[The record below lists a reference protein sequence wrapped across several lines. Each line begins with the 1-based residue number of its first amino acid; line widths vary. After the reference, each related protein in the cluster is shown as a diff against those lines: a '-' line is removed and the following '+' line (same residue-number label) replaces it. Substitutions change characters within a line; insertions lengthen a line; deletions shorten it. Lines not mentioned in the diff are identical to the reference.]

1 MTYEQKYG
9 RLPDGLT
16 DLETPPEDWQ
26 FENPIASGVVG
37 GEAKVRNLF
46 ERPKAALPK
55 RKPIAEFLKT
65 LDNKEVDKMDFIK
78 LDMDKQVK
86 MVAEAHNEGLGPTEV
101 QRKLGIKGA
110 GTYYDRLKKA
120 KERGLVGGEKQ
131 ETPAQAEEKKPDI
144 SITPELFKRQA
155 ESRRIKAEDLTS
167 EAEMLEQA
175 GMIANALTELLG
187 ESAQELIDGLYVRV
201 S

>member
-1 MTYEQKYG
+1 MTYEQKFG
-9 RLPDGLT
+9 RPPDGLV
-16 DLETPPEDWQ
+16 DMETPPEEWQ
-26 FENPIASGVVG
+26 FENPIATVKITGRKPVQVP
-37 GEAKVRNLF
+37 KLNL
-46 ERPKAALPK
+46 EGILPK
-55 RKPIAEFLKT
+55 P
-65 LDNKEVDKMDFIK
+65 KEVDKMEFIK
-78 LDMDKQVK
+78 LDMDRQVEL
-86 MVAEAHNEGLGPTEV
+86 VAEEHKKGLGPTEV

-120 KERGLVGGEKQ
+120 KERGLIGGGKQ
-131 ETPAQAEEKKPDI
+131 ETPAPADEKKPDI
-144 SITPELFKRQA
+144 SITPERFKRQA
-155 ESRRIKAEDLTS
+155 ESRRIKAEDLIN